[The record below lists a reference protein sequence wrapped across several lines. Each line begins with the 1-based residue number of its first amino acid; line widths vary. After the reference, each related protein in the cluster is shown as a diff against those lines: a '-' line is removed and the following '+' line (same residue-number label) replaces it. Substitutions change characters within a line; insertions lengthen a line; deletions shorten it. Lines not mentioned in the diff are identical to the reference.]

1 MTNKEL
7 GILITGAV
15 CATLLGAFL
24 LWRAS
29 AQDRNDFEISECV
42 YRTAQADMYAGDAW
56 ESYQTYFEYCARTM
70 K

>member
-1 MTNKEL
+1 MNNKEL

-15 CATLLGAFL
+15 LATLLGAFL

-56 ESYQTYFEYCARTM
+56 EAWEAYEEYCARALN
-70 K
+70 